1 MLDRLFFM
9 FCCFVSVRCNQDRF
23 YEVWGS
29 IVLFYTCSVLFSVFE
44 QSRAD
49 NSTAVPF
56 QRGTQLPLFFIIIF
70 FYQKSNSAVIQLK
83 LHFVKYIYCVSFH
96 KIGHNKLI
104 NYCGYSPG
112 KFGLLM
118 YCTVVDA
125 VKVIIDEHAVPAEIK
140 QKQFIL
146 LLPRT

>member
-1 MLDRLFFM
+1 MCLFVVIRTGF
-9 FCCFVSVRCNQDRF
+9 VRCGVQ
-23 YEVWGS
+23 
-29 IVLFYTCSVLFSVFE
+29 LFSVIPAVCCFLYLNSRE
-44 QSRAD
+44 QITPPRC
-49 NSTAVPF
+49 
-56 QRGTQLPLFFIIIF
+56 LFSAGPNCRYFLLLFF

-104 NYCGYSPG
+104 NYFGYSPG

>member
-1 MLDRLFFM
+1 MCLFVVIRTGF
-9 FCCFVSVRCNQDRF
+9 VRCGVQ
-23 YEVWGS
+23 
-29 IVLFYTCSVLFSVFE
+29 LFSVIPAVYCFLYLNSRE
-44 QSRAD
+44 QITPPRCLFS
-49 NSTAVPF
+49 P
-56 QRGTQLPLFFIIIF
+56 LPLFFIIIF
-70 FYQKSNSAVIQLK
+70 VYQKSNSAVIQLK
-83 LHFVKYIYCVSFH
+83 LHFFKYIYCVSFH

-104 NYCGYSPG
+104 NYFGYSPG

>member
-1 MLDRLFFM
+1 
-9 FCCFVSVRCNQDRF
+9 
-23 YEVWGS
+23 
-29 IVLFYTCSVLFSVFE
+29 
-44 QSRAD
+44 
-49 NSTAVPF
+49 VPF
-56 QRGTQLPLFFIIIF
+56 QRGAQLPLFFIIIF

-140 QKQFIL
+140 QK
-146 LLPRT
+146 